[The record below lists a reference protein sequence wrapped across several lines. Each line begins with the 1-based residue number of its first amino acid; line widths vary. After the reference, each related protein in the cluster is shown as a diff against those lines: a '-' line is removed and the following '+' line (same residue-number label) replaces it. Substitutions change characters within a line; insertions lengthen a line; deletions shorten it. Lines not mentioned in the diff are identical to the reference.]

1 MCSSEKFRKRQ
12 IDGNLRDVS
21 DPIPI
26 ADCMRM
32 RVCRFGSSI
41 AGAKTVPIA
50 QRGTIYIAL
59 DVLGRKRTRLGPRLD
74 RYVRSTGKDLTSA
87 TSQ

>member
-12 IDGNLRDVS
+12 IDGNLRDAS
-21 DPIPI
+21 DPIPV

-32 RVCRFGSSI
+32 RVCSFGSSI

-59 DVLGRKRTRLGPRLD
+59 DVLGRKRTRLGLTGMF
-74 RYVRSTGKDLTSA
+74 VRREKI
-87 TSQ
+87 